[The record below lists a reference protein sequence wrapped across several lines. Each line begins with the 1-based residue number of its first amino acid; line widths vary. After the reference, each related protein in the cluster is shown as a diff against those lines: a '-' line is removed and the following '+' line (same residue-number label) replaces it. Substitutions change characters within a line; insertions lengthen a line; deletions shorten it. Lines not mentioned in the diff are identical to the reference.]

1 MILSIRHRILI
12 PFLFITVFMTFSAM
26 LISFELINN
35 YYNHQ
40 LDIKSQNAMMPVQ
53 NLFHQIVSKTMLE
66 FSSDTE
72 NVSFDDVVLSAN
84 KDHQFGITIFN
95 NQFFVYDASSPS
107 LRLVPFNFLNPSFP
121 AVLKG
126 IYIKNNGK
134 FFNVQ
139 NLATS
144 IKKDMSQPY
153 YDIKENNQQYRL
165 YVYEHDK
172 IKQLFFEI
180 EINSTLIEQKTTSNT
195 GDCNDWVTISKFIYN
210 YYFFNHIKTY
220 YKVIK

>member
-172 IKQLFFEI
+172 IKQLFLKLKLIVPLLNKNDFEHWG
-180 EINSTLIEQKTTSNT
+180 L
-195 GDCNDWVTISKFIYN
+195 
-210 YYFFNHIKTY
+210 
-220 YKVIK
+220 